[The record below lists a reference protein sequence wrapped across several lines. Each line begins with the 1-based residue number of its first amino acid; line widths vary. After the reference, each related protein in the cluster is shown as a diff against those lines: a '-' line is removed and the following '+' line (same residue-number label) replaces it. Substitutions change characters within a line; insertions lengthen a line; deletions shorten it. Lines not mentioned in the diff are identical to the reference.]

1 MGRGSMPPEMEG
13 RPGVHGPCPRRSRR
27 SRAGVSCKG
36 KQGSRHCQ
44 ALKTLWKPDVT
55 SVSPVCALLGPV
67 SSYWGPKCQSH
78 AASWE
83 MYVGGGTP
91 TAHRRGHEN
100 RSVSGRWQTAEAT
113 SNMPSHR
120 GPYPQGRTEWQ
131 TIFGFFYFSS
141 CYTFLVA
148 LRQVLQV

>member
-27 SRAGVSCKG
+27 SRAGASCKG

-55 SVSPVCALLGPV
+55 SVSPVCALPGPV

-100 RSVSGRWQTAEAT
+100 RSEWKMADSRGDFQHAIAQGALPTGKGLNGRQYLVSST
-113 SNMPSHR
+113 SLPV
-120 GPYPQGRTEWQ
+120 TL
-131 TIFGFFYFSS
+131 
-141 CYTFLVA
+141 FL
-148 LRQVLQV
+148 LL